1 MVSLNDNV
9 IEVYNAPLP
18 ADKKAD
24 PTLEPS
30 RQASIDMHGHRSD
43 IRAVALSSDDEVLAS
58 ASNGKSRRMD
68 DNKGE

>member
-24 PTLEPS
+24 PALEPS

-43 IRAVALSSDDEVLAS
+43 IRSVALSSDDEVLAS
-58 ASNGKSRRMD
+58 ASNGKSMM
-68 DNKGE
+68 